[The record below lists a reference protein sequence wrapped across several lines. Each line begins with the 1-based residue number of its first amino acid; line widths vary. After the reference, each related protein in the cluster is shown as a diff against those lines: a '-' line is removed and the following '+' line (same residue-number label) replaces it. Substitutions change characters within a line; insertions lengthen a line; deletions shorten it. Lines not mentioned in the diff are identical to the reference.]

1 MRTFITRSFTVTL
14 LLTVAT
20 SSFAKPGD
28 NDDAPAVDLVVTEV
42 STPNLVVPLET
53 TFTVKST
60 VKNEGRSAASEE
72 TTLRFYL
79 SSDSTITNAGI
90 ELDQTLTI
98 PALEAGESSSEET
111 LLTVPEDMLPGIYF
125 IGVIVDGVNQQP
137 ETNETNNSNSPSTTT
152 ITVVFP

>member
-1 MRTFITRSFTVTL
+1 MPKFITRSFTFTL

-20 SSFAKPGD
+20 FSFANPGD
-28 NDDAPAVDLVVTEV
+28 KDNAPAVDLVVTEV

-60 VKNEGRSAASEE
+60 VKKEGRSAASEE

-79 SSDSTITNAGI
+79 SSDTAITSAGV

-111 LLTVPEDMLPGIYF
+111 VLTVPEDMLPGIYF
-125 IGVIVDGVNQQP
+125 VGVIVDEVNQQP

-152 ITVVFP
+152 ITVVF